1 MTVKKIL
8 SFSLA
13 LFGLVAL
20 HTAQAQATAPKP
32 DSVLLSERTEG
43 DYRVS
48 RYQVNEPLQA
58 AYEIHYRINEALL
71 QQSLGEN
78 GAELDSLKQLVGHLR
93 DTLNALERVHITG
106 YASPDGPA
114 LLNNALAKR
123 RAESMQAYL
132 MKQLGMSSRDV
143 VALDSKIVSWDVVRA
158 AVAGSTIPKR
168 DAVLAILD
176 SDTTPMEKQA
186 ALKSHPEVWR
196 YLAAQILPPLRYAAV
211 DLCYKQGRIVEKRT
225 RIAAPK
231 PAPKPKPTP
240 TVKPTPAPVAKATD
254 SPCRTDPDCAELLE
268 TETLGII
275 VAMPGTEVDF

>member
-1 MTVKKIL
+1 MKKIL
-8 SFSLA
+8 SFCCA
-13 LFGLVAL
+13 IFGLLAF
-20 HTAQAQATAPKP
+20 HTAQAQATTPKP

-43 DYRVS
+43 DYRV
-48 RYQVNEPLQA
+48 RHYQVNEPTKA

-78 GAELDSLKQLVGHLR
+78 GAELDSLKQLVGHFR
-93 DTLNALERVHITG
+93 DTLDKLERVRITG

-114 LLNNALAKR
+114 SLNAALAKR

-132 MKQLGMSSRDV
+132 MKQVGTSLHNGI
-143 VALDSKIVSWDVVRA
+143 ALDSEIASWDAVRA
-158 AVAGSTIPKR
+158 AVANSTIPKR
-168 DAVLAILD
+168 EAVLAILD

-186 ALKSHPEVWR
+186 ALKAHPEVWR
-196 YLAAQILPPLRYAAV
+196 YMAVHIFPPLRRAEV
-211 DLCYKQGRIVEKRT
+211 DICYKQGRIVETRT

-231 PAPKPKPTP
+231 PAPAPKPTP
-240 TVKPTPAPVAKATD
+240 TAKPTPAPVAKATD
-254 SPCRTDPDCAELLE
+254 SPCQRDPDCAELLE